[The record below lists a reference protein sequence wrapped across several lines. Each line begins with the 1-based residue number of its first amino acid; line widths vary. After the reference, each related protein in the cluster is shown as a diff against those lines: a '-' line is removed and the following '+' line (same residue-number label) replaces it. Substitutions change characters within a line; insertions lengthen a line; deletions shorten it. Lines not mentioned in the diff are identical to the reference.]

1 MALDETSW
9 MVSAKVW
16 QFVGIGAGTKRPASG
31 RWPCYAWASR
41 VELTI
46 EWE

>member
-9 MVSAKVW
+9 MESAKAW
-16 QFVGIGAGTKRPASG
+16 QFVGIDAGTKPPASG
-31 RWPCYAWASR
+31 RWPYYAWASR
-41 VELTI
+41 FELTI